1 MCVKQCMLLYGTE
14 NVSLNTVERIA
25 VSIFAKL
32 NEKSCACSSP
42 QPSEFVFAE
51 FTPTNAN

>member
-1 MCVKQCMLLYGTE
+1 MCVKQCMLFYSTE
-14 NVSLNTVERIA
+14 NVSLSTVEHIA
-25 VSIFAKL
+25 ASIFAKL
-32 NEKSCACSSP
+32 NEKSCARSSP